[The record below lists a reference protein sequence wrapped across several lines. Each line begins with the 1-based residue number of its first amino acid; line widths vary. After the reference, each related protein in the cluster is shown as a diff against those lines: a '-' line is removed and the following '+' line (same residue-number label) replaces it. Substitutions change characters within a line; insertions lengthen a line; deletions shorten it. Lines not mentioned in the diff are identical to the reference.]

1 MFYTYIYIYT
11 SNKFKSLTSATG
23 VSRKLP
29 NGLIL
34 RETQSSTECLLIVI
48 TCSTDF
54 DIEHLQYVLD
64 TIYIYIYIYI

>member
-34 RETQSSTECLLIVI
+34 RETQSSGQLSKLNFSLVNTSMPLNL
-48 TCSTDF
+48 F
-54 DIEHLQYVLD
+54 NAN
-64 TIYIYIYIYI
+64 